1 MAFSNLLKGEIILE
15 FLKIKKNLIK
25 LLKKGSIIIILLLM
39 SLREYIEKLFME
51 EKGIIK
57 IDEDFLKK
65 ENKQIRNLSQ
75 VSYRL
80 LNFNLCSHLFF
91 VKLYTENKKF
101 IINCRSYGLDKNA

>member
-1 MAFSNLLKGEIILE
+1 MILK
-15 FLKIKKNLIK
+15 KKNIYERK
-25 LLKKGSIIIILLLM
+25 
-39 SLREYIEKLFME
+39 RN
-51 EKGIIK
+51 IK